1 MAKSKTE
8 KIIELFEVLPLNEKT
23 NIHYKVRE
31 MLSEAIE
38 NEKNAHE
45 EKAKELSELK
55 QKL

>member
-8 KIIELFEVLPLNEKT
+8 KIIELFEALPLNEKT
-23 NIHYKVRE
+23 NIHYKLRE

-38 NEKNAHE
+38 NEKTTHE
-45 EKAKELSELK
+45 DKVKELSELK